1 VTMPTGTA
9 RASDSVFIASAAI
22 PSPITTLPGKP
33 AVSDTNPLVQRV
45 DALMKRHQ
53 EAAPA
58 GEDLPVLTEVVDP
71 SAAAGPAALDAA
83 AVEALSRELERAVL
97 QRLENELQPAL
108 AALGEALRAALRETV
123 AVAVAREL
131 QARKL
136 DAGAL
141 AAKRS
146 ASTGG

>member
-1 VTMPTGTA
+1 MTSPG
-9 RASDSVFIASAAI
+9 RA
-22 PSPITTLPGKP
+22 
-33 AVSDTNPLVQRV
+33 AVSDPNPLVQRV
-45 DALMKRHQ
+45 DALLRRHQ
-53 EAAPA
+53 EAAP
-58 GEDLPVLTEVVDP
+58 GGGDLPVLTEIVDP
-71 SAAAGPAALDAA
+71 NSPAGSAALDAA

-97 QRLENELQPAL
+97 ARLENELQPAL
-108 AALGEALRAALRETV
+108 AAMGEALRTALHEAV

-146 ASTGG
+146 ASPGG

>member
-1 VTMPTGTA
+1 M
-9 RASDSVFIASAAI
+9 SD
-22 PSPITTLPGKP
+22 P
-33 AVSDTNPLVQRV
+33 NPLVQRV
-45 DALMKRHQ
+45 DALLKRHQ
-53 EAAPA
+53 EAAPGA
-58 GEDLPVLTEVVDP
+58 EDLPVLTEVVDP
-71 SAAAGPAALDAA
+71 NTPAGSAALDAK

-97 QRLENELQPAL
+97 ARLENELQPAL
-108 AALGEALRAALRETV
+108 AALGEAMRAAIREAV
-123 AVAVAREL
+123 AGAVAREL

>member
-1 VTMPTGTA
+1 
-9 RASDSVFIASAAI
+9 
-22 PSPITTLPGKP
+22 
-33 AVSDTNPLVQRV
+33 
-45 DALMKRHQ
+45 
-53 EAAPA
+53 
-58 GEDLPVLTEVVDP
+58 VDP
-71 SAAAGPAALDAA
+71 SATAGPAALDAA

-108 AALGEALRAALRETV
+108 AALGEAVRAALRETV

-131 QARKL
+131 QARQL

-146 ASTGG
+146 AATGG

>member
-1 VTMPTGTA
+1 M
-9 RASDSVFIASAAI
+9 SD
-22 PSPITTLPGKP
+22 P
-33 AVSDTNPLVQRV
+33 NPLVQRV
-45 DALMKRHQ
+45 DALLKRHQ

-58 GEDLPVLTEVVDP
+58 EELPVLTEIVDP
-71 SAAAGPAALDAA
+71 SVPHGQAALDAA

-97 QRLENELQPAL
+97 QRLEKELQPAL
-108 AALGEALRAALRETV
+108 AAMGEALRTALHDAV

-146 ASTGG
+146 TSPGG

>member
-1 VTMPTGTA
+1 
-9 RASDSVFIASAAI
+9 
-22 PSPITTLPGKP
+22 
-33 AVSDTNPLVQRV
+33 VSDTNPLVERV

-71 SAAAGPAALDAA
+71 SAVAGPAALDAA

-146 ASTGG
+146 TASGG

>member
-1 VTMPTGTA
+1 MADP
-9 RASDSVFIASAAI
+9 
-22 PSPITTLPGKP
+22 
-33 AVSDTNPLVQRV
+33 NPLVERV
-45 DALMKRHQ
+45 DALLKRHQ
-53 EAAPA
+53 DAAP
-58 GEDLPVLTEVVDP
+58 GRDDLPVLTEIVDP
-71 SAAAGPAALDAA
+71 SKPAGSAALDAA

-97 QRLENELQPAL
+97 ARLENELQPAL
-108 AALGEALRAALRETV
+108 AALGEALRTALRDAV

>member
-1 VTMPTGTA
+1 M
-9 RASDSVFIASAAI
+9 
-22 PSPITTLPGKP
+22 TLPGRS
-33 AVSDTNPLVQRV
+33 AVSDPNPLVQRV
-45 DALMKRHQ
+45 DALLKRHR
-53 EAAPA
+53 EATP
-58 GEDLPVLTEVVDP
+58 GGGDDLPVLTEIVDP
-71 SAAAGPAALDAA
+71 NSPAAALDAA

-108 AALGEALRAALRETV
+108 AALGDALRAALQEAV

-146 ASTGG
+146 ASSSA

>member
-1 VTMPTGTA
+1 M
-9 RASDSVFIASAAI
+9 
-22 PSPITTLPGKP
+22 TLPERP
-33 AVSDTNPLVQRV
+33 AVSDANPLVQRV

-146 ASTGG
+146 ASSGG

>member
-1 VTMPTGTA
+1 MSEP
-9 RASDSVFIASAAI
+9 
-22 PSPITTLPGKP
+22 
-33 AVSDTNPLVQRV
+33 NPLVQRV
-45 DALMKRHQ
+45 DALLERHRD
-53 EAAPA
+53 AAPA
-58 GEDLPVLTEVVDP
+58 EDLPVLTEIVDP
-71 SAAAGPAALDAA
+71 GATPGRAALDAA

-97 QRLENELQPAL
+97 QRLEKELQPAL
-108 AALGEALRAALRETV
+108 AAMGEALRAALHDAV

-146 ASTGG
+146 TSSGG

>member
-1 VTMPTGTA
+1 MISPE
-9 RASDSVFIASAAI
+9 RA
-22 PSPITTLPGKP
+22 
-33 AVSDTNPLVQRV
+33 AVSDPNPLVQRV
-45 DALMKRHQ
+45 DALLKRHQ

-58 GEDLPVLTEVVDP
+58 EDLPVLTEIVDP
-71 SAAAGPAALDAA
+71 GASAAQAALDAA
-83 AVEALSRELERAVL
+83 AVQALSRELERAVL
-97 QRLENELQPAL
+97 QRLERELQPAL
-108 AALGEALRAALRETV
+108 AAMGEALRAALHDAV

-146 ASTGG
+146 TASGG

>member
-1 VTMPTGTA
+1 
-9 RASDSVFIASAAI
+9 
-22 PSPITTLPGKP
+22 
-33 AVSDTNPLVQRV
+33 VSDPNPLVQRV
-45 DALMKRHQ
+45 DALLKRHR

-58 GEDLPVLTEVVDP
+58 ADLPVLTEIVDP
-71 SAAAGPAALDAA
+71 SAPAQSALDAA

-97 QRLENELQPAL
+97 QRLEKELQPAL
-108 AALGEALRAALRETV
+108 AAMGDALRAALHDAV

-146 ASTGG
+146 TASGG

>member
-1 VTMPTGTA
+1 M
-9 RASDSVFIASAAI
+9 SD
-22 PSPITTLPGKP
+22 P
-33 AVSDTNPLVQRV
+33 NPLVQRV
-45 DALMKRHQ
+45 DALLKRHQ

-58 GEDLPVLTEVVDP
+58 EDLPVLTEIVDP
-71 SAAAGPAALDAA
+71 RAPAGQAALDAA

-97 QRLENELQPAL
+97 QRLEKELQPAL
-108 AALGEALRAALRETV
+108 AAMGEALRVALHDAV

-146 ASTGG
+146 ASSGG

>member
-1 VTMPTGTA
+1 M
-9 RASDSVFIASAAI
+9 SD
-22 PSPITTLPGKP
+22 P
-33 AVSDTNPLVQRV
+33 NPLVQRV
-45 DALMKRHQ
+45 DALLKRHR

-58 GEDLPVLTEVVDP
+58 ADLPVLTEIVDP
-71 SAAAGPAALDAA
+71 SAPAAQAALDAA

-97 QRLENELQPAL
+97 QRLEKELQPAL
-108 AALGEALRAALRETV
+108 AAMGDALRAALHDAV

-131 QARKL
+131 QARRL

-146 ASTGG
+146 TASGG

>member
-1 VTMPTGTA
+1 MISPE
-9 RASDSVFIASAAI
+9 RA
-22 PSPITTLPGKP
+22 
-33 AVSDTNPLVQRV
+33 AVSDPNPLVQRV
-45 DALMKRHQ
+45 DALLKRHQ

-58 GEDLPVLTEVVDP
+58 EDLPVLTEIVDP
-71 SAAAGPAALDAA
+71 RAPAGQAALDAA

-97 QRLENELQPAL
+97 QRLEKELQPAL
-108 AALGEALRAALRETV
+108 AAMGEALRAALHDAV

-146 ASTGG
+146 TAPGG

>member
-1 VTMPTGTA
+1 MISPE
-9 RASDSVFIASAAI
+9 RA
-22 PSPITTLPGKP
+22 
-33 AVSDTNPLVQRV
+33 AVSDPNPLVQRV
-45 DALMKRHQ
+45 DALLKRHR

-58 GEDLPVLTEVVDP
+58 EDLPVLTEIVDP
-71 SAAAGPAALDAA
+71 GAPAGQAALDAA
-83 AVEALSRELERAVL
+83 AVQALSRELERAVL
-97 QRLENELQPAL
+97 QRLERELQPAL
-108 AALGEALRAALRETV
+108 AAMGEALRAALHDAV

-146 ASTGG
+146 TASGG